1 MGGAVSTQLWLGGSV
16 LGVAG
21 CPKSEFRSDGGSAV
35 IKMILSYDA
44 HPQILCVIEVLLW
57 L

>member
-16 LGVAG
+16 LEVAG
-21 CPKSEFRSDGGSAV
+21 CPESEFRSDGGSAV
-35 IKMILSYDA
+35 IKFMSSYDT
-44 HPQILCVIEVLLW
+44 HPWIWCIIEVLLW